1 MTLQK
6 AAVSLRRKLS
16 GRTGRACKI
25 EEMLSFTLTSSL
37 FKDKSEIIITAE
49 ETGIKE
55 MLRLLMDGP

>member
-1 MTLQK
+1 M
-6 AAVSLRRKLS
+6 
-16 GRTGRACKI
+16 GRACKI